1 MTDQYRFN
9 GCRFDGSDG
18 RLIGSDADQAI
29 SLRPQVGR
37 LLERFLVSPGQVLD
51 RDTLCQAV
59 WSDGSVVD
67 FESGLAALLR
77 ELRQA
82 LDQVGAGADLI
93 ETVPRRG
100 YRFHGRPEPFAGSRF
115 DVPGQTETRAGRS
128 GDWRVAA
135 GRCTVGRAGS
145 RETRSGSAGHCTGAG
160 NPAFR
165 SVIRMMGTD
174 SERLSLLLADTVLAR
189 LWDAELDQTGAD
201 RQGRTRAVP
210 GQGGM
215 SPKRSRTV
223 WEVELLLEG
232 TVVTEAA
239 GQWRIEAR
247 LLHMPRGTILWSST
261 LDWTDQAELP
271 LSEAAA
277 RLVEQLGTDWVSVQ
291 QSRLES

>member
-37 LLERFLVSPGQVLD
+37 LLERFLASPGQVLD

-100 YRFHGRPEPFAGSRF
+100 YRFHGRPEPLPAAASTLRGKQRL
-115 DVPGQTETRAGRS
+115 VLAAVAIGVLL
-128 GDWRVAA
+128 VAA
-135 GRCTVGRAGS
+135 GLWALREAGRIDQDSPATVPALAILPF
-145 RETRSGSAGHCTGAG
+145 EVYPNDGA
-160 NPAFR
+160 N
-165 SVIRMMGTD
+165 SD
-174 SERLSLLLADTVLAR
+174 RLSLLLADTVLAR
-189 LWDAELDQTGAD
+189 LWDAELDQLELIGRAALAPYQD
-201 RQGRTRAVP
+201 RVDVAEAISNSLG
-210 GQGGM
+210 
-215 SPKRSRTV
+215 
-223 WEVELLLEG
+223 VELLLEG

-239 GQWRIEAR
+239 GQWRVEAR

-261 LDWTDQAELP
+261 LDWTDQTELP

-277 RLVEQLGTDWVSVQ
+277 RLVEQLAADWVSVQ

>member
-100 YRFHGRPEPFAGSRF
+100 YRFHGRPEPLPAVGSTFQGKQKLVLAAVAIGVLLLAAALWVVR
-115 DVPGQTETRAGRS
+115 EAGRL
-128 GDWRVAA
+128 DPDPPV
-135 GRCTVGRAGS
+135 TV
-145 RETRSGSAGHCTGAG
+145 
-160 NPAFR
+160 PALAILPFE
-165 SVIRMMGTD
+165 VYPDDGTD

-189 LWDAELDQTGAD
+189 LWDAELDQLELIGRAALAPYQD
-201 RQGRTRAVP
+201 RVDVAEAVSNSL
-210 GQGGM
+210 G
-215 SPKRSRTV
+215 
-223 WEVELLLEG
+223 VELLLEG